1 MFCEWIVIHTWH
13 LHSIYQ
19 KFDKGSAFSSMYV
32 ESLVIEPVYNRHRF
46 LYIDKQ
52 YNHKIYFKYVNMG
65 IDYISILEVPWNHEI
80 QKSLV
85 PPYLNNTEALMYYTV
100 TKDLVDV

>member
-1 MFCEWIVIHTWH
+1 
-13 LHSIYQ
+13 
-19 KFDKGSAFSSMYV
+19 MYV
-32 ESLVIEPVYNRHRF
+32 ESLVIEPVHNRHRF

-52 YNHKIYFKYVNMG
+52 YNQKTYFKYVNMG
-65 IDYISILEVPWNHEI
+65 IDYINILGVPWNHAI

-85 PPYLNNTEALMYYTV
+85 PPYLNNTETLIYYNL

>member
-52 YNHKIYFKYVNMG
+52 YNQKIYFKYVNMG
-65 IDYISILEVPWNHEI
+65 IDYISILGVPWNHEI

-85 PPYLNNTEALMYYTV
+85 PPYLNNTEALIYYTV

>member
-1 MFCEWIVIHTWH
+1 MFCEWIVIHIWH

-19 KFDKGSAFSSMYV
+19 NVYKGSAFSSMYV
-32 ESLVIEPVYNRHRF
+32 ESLVIEPVHNRHRF

-52 YNHKIYFKYVNMG
+52 YNQKTYFKYVNMG
-65 IDYISILEVPWNHEI
+65 IDYINILGVPWNHAI

-85 PPYLNNTEALMYYTV
+85 PPYLNNTETLIYYNL